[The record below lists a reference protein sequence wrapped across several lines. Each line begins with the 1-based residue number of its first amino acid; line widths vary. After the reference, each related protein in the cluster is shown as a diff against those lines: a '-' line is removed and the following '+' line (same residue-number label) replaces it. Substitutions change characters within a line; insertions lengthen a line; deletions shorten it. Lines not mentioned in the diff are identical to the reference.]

1 MTPLQPSKRLW
12 ADDRMQ
18 LVTSAHGKKVP
29 SRRAVAIVVT
39 YVLAGVTAVFSYKL
53 GLGSFREPGP
63 GLWPMLISLGLLVT
77 ATASL
82 FAPEP
87 DEEVMLDD
95 DDQEYATADGDG
107 EAVVARSRGVIDLA
121 VAVSS
126 LLVFVVAFNWL
137 GMVLPTFALLLL
149 WLRFLGRES
158 WLQATVVALSIT
170 AGIWLIFVR
179 VLALP
184 LPTDILGI

>member
-1 MTPLQPSKRLW
+1 
-12 ADDRMQ
+12 MQ

-29 SRRAVAIVVT
+29 SRRAVAIVIT
-39 YVLAGVTAVFSYKL
+39 YVIATATAVFSYKL
-53 GLGSFREPGP
+53 GLGSLRSPGS
-63 GLWPMLISLGLLVT
+63 GLWPMLISLGLLGT

-87 DEEVMLDD
+87 DDGVAPDD
-95 DDQEYATADGDG
+95 DEYATADGDDD
-107 EAVVARSRGVIDLA
+107 AVVARPRGVIDLA

-126 LLVFVVAFNWL
+126 LLVFIVAFNRL

-149 WLRFLGRES
+149 WLRFLGREA
-158 WLQATVVALSIT
+158 WRQATAVALSIT

-179 VLALP
+179 ILALP